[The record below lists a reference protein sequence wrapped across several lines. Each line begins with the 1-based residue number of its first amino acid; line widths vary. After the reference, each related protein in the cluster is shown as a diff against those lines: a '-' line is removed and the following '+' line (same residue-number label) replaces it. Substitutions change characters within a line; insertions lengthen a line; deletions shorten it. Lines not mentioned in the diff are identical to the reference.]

1 MNTIPAHLPLSL
13 DDEVELRYFEIGDRK
28 APIELS
34 TEMTEEHYKQ
44 LTQFI
49 KSSTVEEK
57 VKVKAEDAII
67 LCLDKSGSMSGGP
80 YEALKEGAIL
90 VAE

>member
-44 LTQFI
+44 LT
-49 KSSTVEEK
+49 
-57 VKVKAEDAII
+57 
-67 LCLDKSGSMSGGP
+67 
-80 YEALKEGAIL
+80 
-90 VAE
+90 